1 MRPSTVGGEN
11 FCPWPHP
18 EHPSFKPRPSR
29 LALARINLTAGGRRV
44 YLVSFPFVLPAVA
57 FPTGFLMHPRT
68 DSYFCNIPTFSLLIS
83 FSLGLGSWV
92 FFLWDGESV
101 RLAPS
106 ADRLFVHITFRVAP
120 HKATPSLLGIL
131 LPSRLLLSSALASRV
146 SESDFVPVLVSRVSL
161 DPSVFLTSSR
171 RRLSTLP
178 DTH

>member
-18 EHPSFKPRPSR
+18 DHPNFKPRPSR

-92 FFLWDGESV
+92 FFLVGWGECK
-101 RLAPS
+101 AG
-106 ADRLFVHITFRVAP
+106 AFR
-120 HKATPSLLGIL
+120 G
-131 LPSRLLLSSALASRV
+131 
-146 SESDFVPVLVSRVSL
+146 
-161 DPSVFLTSSR
+161 PSVCSYYVQGRPS
-171 RRLSTLP
+171 
-178 DTH
+178 